1 MKKILSLIIALTL
14 ALSGLCA
21 FAEGAA
27 DGTYTASAE
36 GKDGPV
42 VVETTFEGGKIVK
55 VEVVEQNETP
65 EIAGLPLEQIP
76 PAIVE
81 ANAWN
86 VDSVTGATVTSDAIK
101 TAVKDAIVQAG
112 GDPADFEKGAAEENE
127 ATVVNMEA
135 DVVVVGAGAA
145 GILRRRIS
153 R

>member
-1 MKKILSLIIALTL
+1 MKKLLSLILILTL
-14 ALSGLCA
+14 ALGCLGA
-21 FAEGAA
+21 LAEGAA

-55 VEVVEQNETP
+55 VEVTEQNEAP

-86 VDSVTGATVTSDAIK
+86 VDSSPVRPSPLTPSRLPSRTPSSRPAAI
-101 TAVKDAIVQAG
+101 
-112 GDPADFEKGAAEENE
+112 
-127 ATVVNMEA
+127 
-135 DVVVVGAGAA
+135 
-145 GILRRRIS
+145 RRTTK
-153 R
+153 